1 MDQETAKHP
10 LSVEINEY
18 LDALWLQRGLSENT
32 LAAYRRDLAQ
42 TEQWL
47 INNKRRK
54 RLIDASADDLGAFN
68 ATRSEQGLARR
79 SAARWLSSVRGFYR
93 YFLREQ
99 RLQEDPT
106 QPLEHPKQARELPRS
121 LGASDVENLLAAPD
135 IETTIGLR
143 DRAMLELLYASGLR
157 VSELIALQLVSVNL
171 RQGVVRVVGKGNK
184 ERLVP
189 VGETALDWLQRYLR
203 EARQQL
209 LPAGGSVL
217 FPSRRG
223 RTMTRQTFW
232 HAIKRYA
239 LAAGIQKDISPH
251 TLRHAFATHLVDNGA
266 DLRAVQMMLGHSDLS
281 TTQIYTHVA
290 QQRLQSLLRKHH
302 PRG

>member
-47 INNKRRK
+47 INNKRSN
-54 RLIDASADDLGAFN
+54 RLIDASADDLGDFN

-106 QPLEHPKQARELPRS
+106 QHLEHPKQARELPRS

-203 EARQQL
+203 EARQEL

-290 QQRLQSLLRKHH
+290 QQRLQSLLREHH